1 MNAWTCTQ
9 NRLGQLLFESE
20 DPDKLDRSIQ
30 PIYAQLQGTRIDN
43 KVNSFMDHVWD
54 GFYTG
59 QIRMSRFPII
69 MYLPQGAVYDIVY
82 TGSPPKKQLYSL
94 VSQQTDVELIVRIA
108 YPGAE
113 SRQILKDGKRVDMNQ
128 WDESIRMYGEITRSH
143 CGENRYIGVKNILEF
158 YLT

>member
-20 DPDKLDRSIQ
+20 DPDKLDRSLQ

-82 TGSPPKKQLYSL
+82 TGSPPKKQFYSL
-94 VSQQTDVELIVRIA
+94 VSQ
-108 YPGAE
+108 
-113 SRQILKDGKRVDMNQ
+113 
-128 WDESIRMYGEITRSH
+128 
-143 CGENRYIGVKNILEF
+143 
-158 YLT
+158 